1 MPRPDPH
8 EPQFPGAAR
17 LANAAEN
24 RKPLVFLFTFPF
36 LKFYF
41 NDLNDHIR
49 VKNPLFKPFVW
60 LSGLFFILCEAALE
74 LFAVIMKWV
83 SEVKRDACS
92 VSSSLHTSVMTL
104 LSSLSHFLSLA
115 IVCVCCAGVYAGGLF
130 HHPQFLCHEAAGCGF
145 PQQGQVFW
153 SEHRPSKKKRLFH
166 VLFKVWYSHCFSATI
181 YYLN

>member
-1 MPRPDPH
+1 MPRPDPR

-17 LANAAEN
+17 LALANAAGD
-24 RKPLVFLFTFPF
+24 RKPLVFLSTFPF
-36 LKFYF
+36 LKCYF

-49 VKNPLFKPFVW
+49 VKNSLFKPFVW

-74 LFAVIMKWV
+74 LFAVMKWV
-83 SEVKRDACS
+83 SEVKRG
-92 VSSSLHTSVMTL
+92 VFSLI
-104 LSSLSHFLSLA
+104 LSSHLSDDFAQFSLSLSLSRHSVCA
-115 IVCVCCAGVYAGGLF
+115 LCWCVCWRTLPPSPV
-130 HHPQFLCHEAAGCGF
+130 PHEAAGCGF